1 MYRTFV
7 GCGNNLWPI
16 MRENGRRVL
25 YILVRFI
32 FDLLYIYDL

>member
-1 MYRTFV
+1 MYGAFV
-7 GCGNNLWPI
+7 GCGNNLWFS
-16 MRENGRRVL
+16 MCENGRRVL